1 MVELKSFLVMN
12 GTKEE
17 ALGFIPST
25 TNQRRFRVALM
36 LHEPPP
42 SRKLFRRRQTTVFWG
57 SGEMGGEVT
66 SMGNGRF
73 LCFSFLEH

>member
-57 SGEMGGEVT
+57 VVRWEEKSHLWEMVGFCV
-66 SMGNGRF
+66 F
-73 LCFSFLEH
+73 LF